1 MKKYTIKLMGQI
13 NGFYKIQVYD
23 HGVMVREEKDF
34 PTIKSATK
42 RIEEIKEEGENAA
55 SP

>member
-1 MKKYTIKLMGQI
+1 MKKYTIKLIGQM

-34 PTIKSATK
+34 PTIKAATK
-42 RIEEIKEEGENAA
+42 RIEEIKEEGSNEAA
-55 SP
+55 P

>member
-1 MKKYTIKLMGQI
+1 MKKYTITLMGQM

-34 PTIKSATK
+34 PTIKAATK
-42 RIEEIKEEGENAA
+42 RIEEIKEEGSNEAA
-55 SP
+55 P